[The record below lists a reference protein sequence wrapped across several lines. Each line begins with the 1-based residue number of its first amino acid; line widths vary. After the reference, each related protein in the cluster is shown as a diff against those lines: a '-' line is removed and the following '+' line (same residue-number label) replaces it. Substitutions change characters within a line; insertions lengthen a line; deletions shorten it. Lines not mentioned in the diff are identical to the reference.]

1 MSIAGYSGK
10 PLAAKL
16 GLKPGM
22 RIAVIEPPRAYEE
35 VLGASPAGV
44 MIDSPRGGGPYDL
57 VHLFVRDA
65 AGLDARLPA
74 ALGLVAPGGALWIS
88 WPKKA
93 SALFRD
99 LTEDAIRAAVLPTGF
114 VDVKVA
120 AVDEEWSGLKF
131 LRRRSER

>member
-22 RIAVIEPPRAYEE
+22 QIAVFVPPRAYEE
-35 VLGASPAGV
+35 LLGEMPAGV
-44 MIDSPRGGGPYDL
+44 TIDSPPGGGAYDL

-65 AGLDARLPA
+65 AGLGVGLPG
-74 ALGLVAPGGALWIS
+74 ALGAVAPGGALWIS
-88 WPKKA
+88 WPKKT

-99 LTEDAIRAAVLPTGF
+99 LTEDGIRAAVLPTGF

-120 AVDEEWSGLKF
+120 AIDQDWSGLKF
-131 LRRRSER
+131 LKRRGER